1 MDIPAP
7 PNDIELRNIIDKLA
21 EFVARNGPE
30 FELMTKTKQKG
41 NTKFAFLYG
50 GEYYNYYQYK
60 VASKQQSLMKQGGH
74 PMGSM
79 GQQVVLNP
87 FASQNQQQ
95 QQNQNQNNNQMPPQI
110 WSNPP
115 PPPQQ
120 AAPQQQQQQQQPI
133 PQQPVITPQI
143 AAQIEAVNTQQNV
156 LREQIRQSELNL
168 TAQHGVLLQQ
178 QQVQIDEAVTR
189 AQNDALVKQADDSK
203 ISLSDFDAKLQ
214 PIIDSCTKDSIS
226 NGKGWIL
233 QHCTDSGKCQI
244 ISQYLLRK

>member
-30 FELMTKTKQKG
+30 FESMTKSKQKG

-60 VASKQQSLMKQGGH
+60 VATKQQSMMKQGGH
-74 PMGSM
+74 PLSMM
-79 GQQVVLNP
+79 GQQVNP
-87 FASQNQQQ
+87 FALQNQQQ
-95 QQNQNQNNNQMPPQI
+95 QQQQQQNSNQNNNQMPPQI

-120 AAPQQQQQQQQPI
+120 NTPQQQPAP

-143 AAQIEAVNTQQNV
+143 AAQIESINTQQNA

-168 TAQHGVLLQQ
+168 SAQHGVLLQQ

-226 NGKGWIL
+226 NG
-233 QHCTDSGKCQI
+233 H
-244 ISQYLLRK
+244 LLPELYSRRNYTSYI